1 MEVHQMLKFFI
12 KSISVIFLLSYVH
25 SAQAGDAAAGKKVF
39 NKCKACHGIDEGG
52 KNKLGPNLWN
62 IVGSPIAAK
71 EGYKYSKGMIAYA
84 GEAGNWNDENLD
96 IWLKKP
102 KDLVRKTKMIFP
114 GLKKEADRQN
124 IIAYLKANGQ

>member
-1 MEVHQMLKFFI
+1 MLKFFI

-71 EGYKYSKGMIAYA
+71 EGYKLSKAMVAYA

-96 IWLKKP
+96 EWLKKP

-114 GLKKEADRQN
+114 GLKKEADREN

>member
-1 MEVHQMLKFFI
+1 MLKFFI

-71 EGYKYSKGMIAYA
+71 EGYKYSKAMVAYA

-114 GLKKEADRQN
+114 GLKKEVDREN